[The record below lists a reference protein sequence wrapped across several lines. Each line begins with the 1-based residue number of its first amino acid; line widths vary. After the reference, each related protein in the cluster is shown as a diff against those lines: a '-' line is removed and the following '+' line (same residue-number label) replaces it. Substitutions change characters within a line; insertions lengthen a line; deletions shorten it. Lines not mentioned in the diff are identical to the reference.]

1 MVSKKQ
7 KIKIKKRRSIGGVN
21 AQGALK
27 TVFDGQVAAATNASQ
42 QRLTYG
48 EVGKQVKQAQGEFG
62 RELWGSIATGKKPDF
77 SKVGETARKRI
88 KGLEKMSERSF
99 EIASKV
105 GIPTSGIKSSLSSA
119 TTSVSGLAKSATTA
133 GSTLTKSAT
142 ASFSS
147 LANGASKELKINS
160 SCVIL

>member
-7 KIKIKKRRSIGGVN
+7 KIKIKKRRSIGGAKPGGFMSTAVRGIGVPSQN
-21 AQGALK
+21 PGQRPLTIQQLGNKTQSEVGTAIWKGVLTGERPNFTKVGTALK
-27 TVFDGQVAAATNASQ
+27 KRATDLTKTTEKVITMVGQA
-42 QRLTYG
+42 
-48 EVGKQVKQAQGEFG
+48 
-62 RELWGSIATGKKPDF
+62 
-77 SKVGETARKRI
+77 
-88 KGLEKMSERSF
+88 
-99 EIASKV
+99 

-133 GSTLTKSAT
+133 GSTLAKSAT
-142 ASFSS
+142 TSFSS